1 MLAVKSR
8 LARLEKQIG
17 AASGLLVVVKAGP
30 SDDEV
35 SSLLSERGID
45 PDNPNHQIIILRTL
59 YEDKSGRLAPDQPK
73 AGILYTMSMN

>member
-30 SDDEV
+30 SDDEIP
-35 SSLLSERGID
+35 SLLSEHGID

-59 YEDKSGRLAPDQPK
+59 YEDKSGELASDQPK
-73 AGILYTMSMN
+73 AKILHIMSMS